1 MDFSPT
7 LEFPLILE
15 KPGNP
20 HKWVKLHNDDG
31 SLTVPALD
39 ERGRL
44 CLFTYEGK
52 EYFIEAI
59 DANTSILKLQHRP
72 YTHWFTKPISPDSRI
87 PNHICPILMEEGVDY
102 LVGIHG
108 KLRFINTIGLFRDAL
123 LITVWFNDKELF
135 PIR

>member
-1 MDFSPT
+1 MDFFPT

-44 CLFTYEGK
+44 CLFTRTLWEHFYSN
-52 EYFIEAI
+52 IV
-59 DANTSILKLQHRP
+59 
-72 YTHWFTKPISPDSRI
+72 TKPLDLQTDII
-87 PNHICPILMEEGVDY
+87 
-102 LVGIHG
+102 
-108 KLRFINTIGLFRDAL
+108 
-123 LITVWFNDKELF
+123 
-135 PIR
+135 